1 MFLQTLILVM
11 VAIGGPVVVL
21 TREPRRQAIVAG
33 LYGILLAILFFAF
46 RAPDA
51 ALSQMAVGAMA
62 LPLMILLALTR
73 IHRNETRD
81 ESRGQEMNPKIRLA
95 MFLLSGCGLLAIF
108 AAGMSRL
115 HPPGDVSGSRRGL

>member
-81 ESRGQEMNPKIRLA
+81 ESRG
-95 MFLLSGCGLLAIF
+95 
-108 AAGMSRL
+108 
-115 HPPGDVSGSRRGL
+115 RR